1 MSAELDQLRALA
13 TVIGTAE
20 ATLDAA
26 YAAVRGSA
34 SALLASGASSLA
46 EVSEASGLCEGELL
60 DRLTLAAD
68 NSAFEHLFHEGPR
81 GPGGPAAEH

>member
-26 YAAVRGSA
+26 YAALRGSA
-34 SALLASGASSLA
+34 SALLATGTSSLA
-46 EVSEASGLCEGELL
+46 EVREASGLSEAELL
-60 DRLTLAAD
+60 DLLTVAAD
-68 NSAFEHLFHEGPR
+68 DMAFEHMFHEGPP
-81 GPGGPAAEH
+81 GPGGRAAEH

>member
-26 YAAVRGSA
+26 YAALRGSA

-46 EVSEASGLCEGELL
+46 EVREASGLGEAELL
-60 DRLTLAAD
+60 DLLTLTVD
-68 NSAFEHLFHEGPR
+68 DMAFEHMFHEGP
-81 GPGGPAAEH
+81 PGLDGPAAEH

>member
-26 YAAVRGSA
+26 YAALRGSA

-60 DRLTLAAD
+60 DLLTLAAD
-68 NSAFEHLFHEGPR
+68 DSAFEHMFHEGPP
-81 GPGGPAAEH
+81 GPDRPAPET

>member
-13 TVIGTAE
+13 TVSGAAE

-26 YAAVRGSA
+26 YAALRGSA

-60 DRLTLAAD
+60 DLLTLAAD
-68 NSAFEHLFHEGPR
+68 DLAFEHLFHEGPP
-81 GPGGPAAEH
+81 GLGGPAPEH